1 MARFFVLILMNI
13 LVLTGSSLSG
23 FAAEKYTVA
32 SDCTWPPME
41 ILDENKQPM
50 GYSIDYIKA
59 VAKECGIEVE
69 PVNVAWDGILSGVMT
84 GKYDL
89 VASSVTITPERAKQ
103 VQFTEPYMEVDQA
116 VILPA
121 GQKIENLTDL
131 NGKKVGGQIST
142 TGIFTLRNN
151 KINSDIKEYD
161 DIGLAIQDLVAGRLD
176 AVICDYPVAMYYVHK
191 KPDTAGKIDSTFKFP
206 TDERYA
212 FVIQKGRPE
221 LLAKLNQC
229 IRQVKDKGIEKE
241 LRNKWMGE

>member
-1 MARFFVLILMNI
+1 MARFFILILMNI
-13 LVLTGSSLSG
+13 FVFAGASISS

-41 ILDENKQPM
+41 ILDDNKQPM

-84 GKYDL
+84 GKYDI
-89 VASSVTITPERAKQ
+89 VASSVTVTPERAKQ

-142 TGIFTLRNN
+142 TGIFTLRSN
-151 KINSDIKEYD
+151 KIKSDIKEYD

-176 AVICDYPVAMYYVHK
+176 AVICDFPVAMYYVHK

-212 FVIQKGRPE
+212 FVIQKNRPE

-229 IRQVKDKGIEKE
+229 IRQIKENGTEKE